1 MRLTELAKGGKFSKI
16 LAAVDGSQESLA
28 AVDKA
33 IHIAKSDGAELIAFT
48 VLQLPVVS
56 HYTPAV
62 LGSLLEKGTTE
73 GEGLLGD
80 VKKKAE
86 QNDVKVKTRMVSSF
100 GSPASE
106 IVSFAEKESVDL
118 IVMGTKGRGKL
129 KKILLGST
137 ASGVVLNASCTVM
150 VVR

>member
-1 MRLTELAKGGKFSKI
+1 MRLVELAKGGKFSKI
-16 LAAVDGSQESLA
+16 LVAVDGSQESLA

-33 IHIAKSDGAELIAFT
+33 IRIAKGDNAELIAFN
-48 VLQLPVVS
+48 VLQLPVVGP
-56 HYTPAV
+56 YTPVV
-62 LGSLLEKGTTE
+62 LSSLLEKGTKDAD
-73 GEGLLGD
+73 GLLGD

-86 QNDVKVKTRMVSSF
+86 QNEVKVKTRMASAF

-106 IVSFAEKESVDL
+106 IVSYAEEENVDL
-118 IVMGTKGRGKL
+118 IVMGTRGRGKL

-137 ASGVVLNASCTVM
+137 AAGVVLNASCTVM